1 MWTSLIIWLVK
12 FAIERF
18 LGSNI
23 QLKKQLDDAVQ
34 RNKEFK
40 EQLANLDKK
49 NLEIAGSI
57 VLVTGERNSLLD
69 ELDRIYLQIDDIK
82 QEKTKALNEYKEG
95 MDKLADAIVV
105 RSEL

>member
-1 MWTSLIIWLVK
+1 MVK

-18 LGSNI
+18 LGSN
-23 QLKKQLDDAVQ
+23 
-34 RNKEFK
+34 
-40 EQLANLDKK
+40 NLDKK
-49 NLEIAGSI
+49 NLEIAESI